1 MEPRQRKRVKGR
13 SSLRRC
19 RGGVS
24 PCAGL
29 GGSPGATKRINPK
42 GKEKARVSEQATKS
56 ARAQN
61 GRLRTAGKERPLL
74 PQPCTRITA
83 ARTASRL
90 VRTAFFCLHK
100 EKSRR
105 RSVSGSFVRFLGT
118 MRSCRFHRR
127 MLRILPG
134 NSGFGG
140 ETGDAGLPPRPAQ
153 GLTPPLHP
161 RKGFHPLTH
170 FRFAFPWRWSYF
182 STALMRRTPAEEDS
196 SFMILN
202 SPRSPVLVAWGPPQI
217 SKEYSPIL

>member
-1 MEPRQRKRVKGR
+1 M
-13 SSLRRC
+13 RRC

-134 NSGFGG
+134 NSVFLCFWGG
-140 ETGDAGLPPRPAQ
+140 RWAAAQTCAGANAAPAPAQ
-153 GLTPPLHP
+153 GASPLDP
-161 RKGFHPLTH
+161 FPLRVPLGVVYTE
-170 FRFAFPWRWSYF
+170 RVSLA
-182 STALMRRTPAEEDS
+182 
-196 SFMILN
+196 N
-202 SPRSPVLVAWGPPQI
+202 
-217 SKEYSPIL
+217 

>member
-1 MEPRQRKRVKGR
+1 MPASAMETADSRNPTESRQRKRVKGR

-127 MLRILPG
+127 MQSILPG
-134 NSGFGG
+134 NSVFSGNNGTPG
-140 ETGDAGLPPRPAQ
+140 CRPDLL
-153 GLTPPLHP
+153 G
-161 RKGFHPLTH
+161 
-170 FRFAFPWRWSYF
+170 
-182 STALMRRTPAEEDS
+182 
-196 SFMILN
+196 
-202 SPRSPVLVAWGPPQI
+202 VPPQTRARGI
-217 SKEYSPIL
+217 AP